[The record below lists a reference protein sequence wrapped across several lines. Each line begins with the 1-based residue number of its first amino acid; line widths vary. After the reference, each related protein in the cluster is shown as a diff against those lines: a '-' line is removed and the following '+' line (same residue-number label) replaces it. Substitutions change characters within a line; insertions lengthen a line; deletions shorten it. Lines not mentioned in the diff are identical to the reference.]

1 MVNLTPWKRVNFFKT
16 LVLEIEM
23 QFLYR
28 IQAKRLEM
36 LTEGPTPDEASVLS
50 QHTAYLSEL
59 TEQGIVLLAGRTQ
72 NTDESSFGIVILQ
85 ADSFDSAK
93 AIMESDPAVRDGV
106 MRSELYPYK
115 IAFTGKAESTPDS

>member
-1 MVNLTPWKRVNFFKT
+1 MPWKLANFFKT
-16 LVLEIEM
+16 LVLESYM

-28 IQAKRLEM
+28 IQAKRVEM
-36 LTEGPTPDEASVLS
+36 LTEGPTPDEATVLS
-50 QHTAYLSEL
+50 KHTAYLSEL
-59 TEQGIVLLAGRTQ
+59 TEQGVVLLAGRTQ
-72 NTDESSFGIVILQ
+72 NTDDSSFGIVILQ

-115 IAFTGKAESTPDS
+115 IAFIGNVETTSDS